1 MKTLLHST
9 FIQLLLSITIFT
21 ILFATTTEVESFQIS
36 FFALSM
42 IGLILPLALF
52 NLLGL
57 ALLKFIVNTVKSANP
72 KRTVLLTMI
81 IFASIFSILG
91 MVGNRPKDIFGI
103 TSAAG
108 YFIMT
113 TTYIFTM
120 TAILYYCFARDFEND
135 INSMKE
141 E

>member
-1 MKTLLHST
+1 MKTLLLST
-9 FIQLLLSITIFT
+9 SIQLILSITLFT

-42 IGLILPLALF
+42 IGLILPFSIF

-57 ALLKFIVNTVKSANP
+57 ALLKFIVNTVKSAHP
-72 KRTVLLTMI
+72 KRTILLTMI
-81 IFASIFSILG
+81 IFGSVFSTLG
-91 MVGNRPKDIFGI
+91 MIGNRPKDFFGI
-103 TSAAG
+103 TSATG
-108 YFIMT
+108 YFTMMT
-113 TTYIFTM
+113 TYTFTM
-120 TAILYYCFARDFEND
+120 TAILYFCFARDFEND